1 MRIFVFNL
9 FFGRHYKK
17 KRARLAGR
25 ALSSVKKSV
34 YVLRFID
41 GVIQFLLPDK
51 LRHKDASA

>member
-9 FFGRHYKK
+9 FFDRHYK

-41 GVIQFLLPDK
+41 GVIPFLLPDK
-51 LRHKDASA
+51 PLHTDAFA

>member
-1 MRIFVFNL
+1 MRIFVFNS
-9 FFGRHYKK
+9 FFGRSTK

-41 GVIQFLLPDK
+41 GVIPFLLPDK

>member
-9 FFGRHYKK
+9 FFGRHYK

-41 GVIQFLLPDK
+41 GVIPFLLPDK
-51 LRHKDASA
+51 LRHKDAFA

>member
-9 FFGRHYKK
+9 FCGNYYK

-41 GVIQFLLPDK
+41 GVIPFLLPDK